1 MKSIKI
7 LGTGSYLPK
16 CKITSSELENMLN
29 LETGFIE
36 KRTGIQDRYYAK
48 NEDIVHMAIKSVE
61 NLFSKIQITDVNL
74 IITATTTSE
83 KLMPGISNEIQKKYE
98 FENCICLDI
107 LAGCGGFINAF
118 DIAKTYIETGR
129 VKNALIIGVDKLS
142 TFLDKEDIGTSII
155 LSDGAGCVLLAA
167 SNESKKYYCKIVS
180 DGKNNE
186 ILTCKHNE
194 KIYMNGKEIYKY
206 AVTKTVENVKEL
218 LKNSNENIG
227 NIKSIIPHQSNIR
240 IIKGIAARLKINM
253 DKMYTNIEKKGNT
266 FCATIP
272 IALDEI
278 NQKLKKGDKIILL
291 GYGGGLNT
299 GSILIE
305 I

>member
-1 MKSIKI
+1 M
-7 LGTGSYLPK
+7 
-16 CKITSSELENMLN
+16 
-29 LETGFIE
+29 
-36 KRTGIQDRYYAK
+36 
-48 NEDIVHMAIKSVE
+48 
-61 NLFSKIQITDVNL
+61 
-74 IITATTTSE
+74 
-83 KLMPGISNEIQKKYE
+83 
-98 FENCICLDI
+98 
-107 LAGCGGFINAF
+107 
-118 DIAKTYIETGR
+118 
-129 VKNALIIGVDKLS
+129 
-142 TFLDKEDIGTSII
+142 
-155 LSDGAGCVLLAA
+155 
-167 SNESKKYYCKIVS
+167 S

-305 I
+305 IC